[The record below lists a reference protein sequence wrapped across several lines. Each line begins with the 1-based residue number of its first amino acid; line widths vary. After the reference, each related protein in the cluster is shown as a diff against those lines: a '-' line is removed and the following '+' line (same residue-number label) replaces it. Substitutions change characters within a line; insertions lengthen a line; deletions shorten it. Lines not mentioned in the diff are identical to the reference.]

1 MRLDRVHVKEK
12 RGNYRSYRYSLIL
25 RIQDLILVPLKETQ
39 EMKKKINLCCVG
51 CGSTFLLLNLTKFHT
66 CAHSRYIYIDLCM
79 QLVRH
84 PSGNYCDLYCLSVS
98 RVPLTLKSVHSG
110 CRTCHN
116 VDIQRVRIVAVH
128 HKLLGVGTSV
138 VETHLM

>member
-39 EMKKKINLCCVG
+39 EMKKKNQFVLCRLWINVPFIK
-51 CGSTFLLLNLTKFHT
+51 SKFHT

-116 VDIQRVRIVAVH
+116 VDIKRVRIVAVH

-138 VETHLM
+138 NLG